1 MVRYKEVASS
11 ILTQSGIASHQAL
24 TFASQMK
31 IEQNSVVSLAYSLT
45 APDGDGST
53 IDIEQ
58 VTPDEPFAFL
68 YGVEELPTPFEKA
81 LLGLSAGDSFDVL
94 VPSAESGYGEF
105 DEEMIVKLPREAFGV
120 DDAEAETLFT
130 PGNRLPMQDEDGSP
144 LMGVVME
151 ADKDGVVMDFNHPLT
166 GLDLHFNGV
175 VVEVRAATATEIE
188 HGHVHGADGHNH
200 DH

>member
-1 MVRYKEVASS
+1 
-11 ILTQSGIASHQAL
+11 
-24 TFASQMK
+24 MK

-45 APDGDGST
+45 APDADGST

-68 YGVEELPTPFEKA
+68 YGIEELPTPFENA
-81 LLGLSAGDSFDVL
+81 LLGLSAGDAFDVL
-94 VPSAESGYGEF
+94 VPSAESGYGDF

-120 DDAEAETLFT
+120 SDEEAETLFT

-144 LMGVVME
+144 LMGMVME
-151 ADKDGVVMDFNHPLT
+151 ADKDGITMDFNHPLT

-175 VVEVRAATATEIE
+175 VVEVRQATATEIE
-188 HGHVHGADGHNH
+188 HGHVHGAHGH